1 MTERSLPRCILITPA
16 RNEEALIEQTIQS
29 VVSQTTRP
37 VRWVIVNDGSTDE
50 TGAIA
55 RRHAALHEW
64 IDVVDMPQHRDRS
77 FAAKVHCFDAG
88 YAKVRAVA
96 HEVVGNLDAD
106 LSFDSDYLEFLL
118 GKFAEDPDLGVV
130 GTIFK
135 EHSGYSSDSDS
146 FEGLNHVAGGC
157 QLFRRSCFDA
167 VGGYVPNKIGGVDWI
182 AVTKARMLGW
192 KTRSFREKWFFHH
205 RNLGR
210 AEHGRLAAGFVY
222 GQKDYLFGGH
232 PLYELF
238 RVVYRM
244 TKRPYVLEGLVIGAG
259 YAWAG
264 LRRLVRPVSDELM
277 RFHRREQLQKLR
289 IIMKSVLTF
298 KRVDS
303 FLLMAKHRDA
313 RSQARRP

>member
-1 MTERSLPRCILITPA
+1 MSDLPLPRCILITPA
-16 RNEEALIEQTIQS
+16 RDEAPLIERTIQS
-29 VVSQTTRP
+29 VVSQTVRP
-37 VRWVIVNDGSTDE
+37 IRWIVVNDGSTDE

-55 RRHAALHEW
+55 RRYAALHDW
-64 IDVVDMPQHRDRS
+64 IDVMDMPQHGDRS
-77 FAAKVHCFDAG
+77 FAAKARCFAAG
-88 YAKVRAVA
+88 YAKVGALE

-106 LSFDSDYLEFLL
+106 LSFDTDYLEFLL
-118 GKFAEDPDLGVV
+118 GKFADDPDLGVA

-135 EHSGYSSDSDS
+135 ERGGYSSDSDS

-157 QLFRRSCFDA
+157 QLFRRTCFEA
-167 VGGYVPNKIGGVDWI
+167 VGGYVPGEIGGLDWI

-205 RNLGR
+205 RSLGT
-210 AEHGRLAAGFVY
+210 AGRGRYAAGFIY

-244 TKRPYVLEGLVIGAG
+244 TKRPYVSVGLAIGAG
-259 YAWAG
+259 YAWAS
-264 LRRLVRPVSDELM
+264 LRRAVRPVSKELM

-289 IIMKSVLTF
+289 IIMKSLLTF
-298 KRVDS
+298 KGVDS
-303 FLLMAKHRDA
+303 FLVMAKQTEP
-313 RSQARRP
+313 RSQAPPT